1 MPPDVGAASN
11 GHPQAKRLHV
21 CQIRV
26 LRAIMESGLCV
37 KTKITT
43 TYCVIAVPFNENPY
57 NLDLSPKKPCELK
70 KKIIW
75 QNVYAEFRN
84 SSF

>member
-1 MPPDVGAASN
+1 MPPGAVAASS
-11 GHPQAKRLHV
+11 GHPQAKRLPV
-21 CQIRV
+21 CQICV

-43 TYCVIAVPFNENPY
+43 TYCVIAVQFNENPY
-57 NLDLSPKKPCELK
+57 NLDLSPKNPCGLK

-75 QNVYAEFRN
+75 QSVYAEFRN